1 MEGGREGERE
11 RDEGHRETLYLQW
24 PLRIFIYFRNK
35 KKTKTKKKNKNISL
49 SLNFLLFIF

>member
-35 KKTKTKKKNKNISL
+35 KKNKNKKKTKIYL
-49 SLNFLLFIF
+49 SL